1 MKQLSFQFPPRK
13 QRAVQTRTVRNQ
25 QPVTWHMNES
35 EASFLMQMLNVGT
48 SRDLSDNKGR
58 RLS

>member
-13 QRAVQTRTVRNQ
+13 QRTVLTRTVRNQ

>member
-25 QPVTWHMNES
+25 QPVTWRMNES
-35 EASFLMQMLNVGT
+35 EASL
-48 SRDLSDNKGR
+48 LSDM
-58 RLS
+58 LSESLTFSTERSAV